1 MATAEGR
8 FSGDGRGSRINL
20 TRSARTPFR
29 NWFDTFMTILAGAF
43 TILILIPLV
52 AIVWDV
58 AREGIGQLGIQS
70 FTELPPPPG
79 LTEGGFGNAIIGT
92 LITLGIGAAFSVPLG
107 ILAAVYLSEFGRG
120 TKLAYMVKFATNV
133 LAGVPA
139 ILAGLFAYTV
149 VVLTTGTFSAF
160 AGGVAISVVMVP
172 IVLRA
177 TEEGLLLVPQEMR
190 QAAIGVGAT
199 KFQTVSRI
207 VIPAALPSIA
217 TAVTLSLARAG
228 GEAAPLLFTAL
239 NNNFWSTDIWAPIAT
254 LPVLI
259 YFYAIIPYKAQQ
271 ELAWTAALVLLAIIL
286 TVSIS
291 SRLLTRKRF
300 Q

>member
-1 MATAEGR
+1 MATAEEIT
-8 FSGDGRGSRINL
+8 GRGKKINL
-20 TRSARTPFR
+20 TRSARSPFR
-29 NWFDTFMTILAGAF
+29 SYFDFFMTILTGAF
-43 TILILIPLV
+43 TILTIVPL
-52 AIVWDV
+52 AALVWDV
-58 AREGIGQLGIQS
+58 ARQGIGRLGIQS

-79 LTEGGFGNAIIGT
+79 LEEGGFGNAILGT
-92 LITLGIGAAFSVPLG
+92 LITLGIAAAISVPFG
-107 ILAAVYLSEFGRG
+107 VLAAVYLSEFGRG
-120 TKLAYMVKFATNV
+120 TRLAYGVKFATNV

-149 VVLTTGTFSAF
+149 VVLTTGGFSAF
-160 AGGVAISVVMVP
+160 AGGVALSVVMMP
-172 IVLRA
+172 IVVRA

-199 KFQTVSRI
+199 NFQTISRI

-217 TAVTLSLARAG
+217 TAVTLALARAG

-239 NNNFWSTDIWAPIAT
+239 NNNFWSTDLWAPIAT

-271 ELAWTAALVLLAIIL
+271 EIAWAAALVLLGIVLI
-286 TVSIS
+286 VSIS
-291 SRLLTRKRF
+291 SRLLARQRL